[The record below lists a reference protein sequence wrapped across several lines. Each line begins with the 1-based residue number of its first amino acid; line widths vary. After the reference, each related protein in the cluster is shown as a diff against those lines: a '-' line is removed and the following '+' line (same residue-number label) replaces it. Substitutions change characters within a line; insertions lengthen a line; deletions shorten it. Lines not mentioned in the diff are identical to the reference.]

1 MDQYIAMIIAIL
13 PSIINILS
21 TIAVFFKL
29 VNNFK
34 SSLNTKTNEL
44 EELKNQYKVIL
55 QENNI
60 PPVGLEPTVNTL
72 SRCRFPGISRVFHH

>member
-44 EELKNQYKVIL
+44 EELKNQYKVLL
-55 QENNI
+55 QENYELKALLKEYLTKIDNI
-60 PPVGLEPTVNTL
+60 ARE
-72 SRCRFPGISRVFHH
+72 

>member
-1 MDQYIAMIIAIL
+1 MDQYVTMIIAIL

-44 EELKNQYKVIL
+44 EELKNQYKVLL
-55 QENNI
+55 QENYELKALLKESLTKI
-60 PPVGLEPTVNTL
+60 DHIARE
-72 SRCRFPGISRVFHH
+72 

>member
-1 MDQYIAMIIAIL
+1 MDQYITMIVAIL

-55 QENNI
+55 QENYELKALLKEYLTKI
-60 PPVGLEPTVNTL
+60 DKIARE
-72 SRCRFPGISRVFHH
+72 

>member
-1 MDQYIAMIIAIL
+1 MDQYVTMIIAIL

-44 EELKNQYKVIL
+44 EELKNQYKVLL
-55 QENNI
+55 QENYELKAL
-60 PPVGLEPTVNTL
+60 LEEYLTKIDHIA
-72 SRCRFPGISRVFHH
+72 RE

>member
-1 MDQYIAMIIAIL
+1 MDQYITMIIAIL

-44 EELKNQYKVIL
+44 EELKNQYKVLL
-55 QENNI
+55 QENYELNALLKEYLTKI
-60 PPVGLEPTVNTL
+60 DHIVRE
-72 SRCRFPGISRVFHH
+72 

>member
-21 TIAVFFKL
+21 TIAIFFKL

-34 SSLNTKTNEL
+34 SSLNAKTSEL
-44 EELKNQYKVIL
+44 EELKNQYKVLL
-55 QENNI
+55 QENYELKALLKEYLTKI
-60 PPVGLEPTVNTL
+60 DHIARE
-72 SRCRFPGISRVFHH
+72 

>member
-1 MDQYIAMIIAIL
+1 MDQYITMIIAIL

-34 SSLNTKTNEL
+34 NSLNTKTNEL

-55 QENNI
+55 QENYELKALLKEYLTKI
-60 PPVGLEPTVNTL
+60 DKIARE
-72 SRCRFPGISRVFHH
+72 

>member
-1 MDQYIAMIIAIL
+1 MDQYITMIIAIL

-34 SSLNTKTNEL
+34 SSLNAKTSEL
-44 EELKNQYKVIL
+44 EELKNQYKVLL
-55 QENNI
+55 QENYELKALLKEYLTKIDNI
-60 PPVGLEPTVNTL
+60 ARE
-72 SRCRFPGISRVFHH
+72 

>member
-44 EELKNQYKVIL
+44 EELKNQYKVLL
-55 QENNI
+55 QENYELNALLKEYLTKI
-60 PPVGLEPTVNTL
+60 DHIARE
-72 SRCRFPGISRVFHH
+72 

>member
-1 MDQYIAMIIAIL
+1 MDQYITMIIAIL

-34 SSLNTKTNEL
+34 SSLDTKTSEL
-44 EELKNQYKVIL
+44 EELKNQYKVLL
-55 QENNI
+55 QENYELKALLKEYLTKIDNI
-60 PPVGLEPTVNTL
+60 ARE
-72 SRCRFPGISRVFHH
+72 

>member
-34 SSLNTKTNEL
+34 SSLNAKTNEL
-44 EELKNQYKVIL
+44 EELKNQYKVLL
-55 QENNI
+55 QENYELKALLKEYLTKIDNI
-60 PPVGLEPTVNTL
+60 ARE
-72 SRCRFPGISRVFHH
+72 

>member
-34 SSLNTKTNEL
+34 SILITKTNEL
-44 EELKNQYKVIL
+44 EELKNQYKILL
-55 QENNI
+55 QENYELKALLKEYLTKI
-60 PPVGLEPTVNTL
+60 DQIARE
-72 SRCRFPGISRVFHH
+72 